1 MNAAMHEQ
9 EVAVAD
15 GQLIMFGDVE
25 CTLSAPGGG
34 GGGGGGG
41 TPGEGGAAPGGN
53 TASLAQRAV
62 AHESDSAPSSPASSR
77 SHVSRDAPA
86 DI

>member
-1 MNAAMHEQ
+1 MYIYIIYINQ

-34 GGGGGGG
+34 GGGGG
-41 TPGEGGAAPGGN
+41 TAGEGGAAPGGN
-53 TASLAQRAV
+53 TASLAQRAA